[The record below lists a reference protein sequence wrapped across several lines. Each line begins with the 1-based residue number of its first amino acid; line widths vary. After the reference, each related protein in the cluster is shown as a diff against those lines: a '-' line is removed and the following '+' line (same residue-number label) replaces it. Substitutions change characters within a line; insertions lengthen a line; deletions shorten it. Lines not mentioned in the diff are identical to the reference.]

1 MIRNLRPARALVV
14 GLALAIAACGADDA
28 PDDGVTPAE
37 AQQLNDAAQALDIGD
52 ANAAGDV
59 KETDPAP

>member
-1 MIRNLRPARALVV
+1 M